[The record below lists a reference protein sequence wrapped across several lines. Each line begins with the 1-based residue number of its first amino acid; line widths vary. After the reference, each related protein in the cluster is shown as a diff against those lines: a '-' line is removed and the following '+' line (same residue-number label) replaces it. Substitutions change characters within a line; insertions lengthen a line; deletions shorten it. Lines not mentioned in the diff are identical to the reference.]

1 MRLSRPFHTFRAAVN
16 RRAWIPPF
24 VGAAVLSF
32 ALACGGAGEA
42 TGTGGGPGG
51 GGPAGQKVTASVTV
65 SPSSA
70 NLLVGGTEQL
80 TATPR
85 DVDGGVLTGRTVS
98 WTSSSPTVA
107 SVVAGKVTG
116 LSGGA
121 ATITATVDGRS
132 SSAALTVKAAVAK
145 VTLPAAPAT
154 FLVNQGISFAA
165 VVTDAAGNVLTGRTV
180 TYSSSNTNVATVLDG
195 LVMAVAPGTATIT
208 ATCEGISGSVTVTI
222 TSATSTAPVATVT
235 LSPGTLA
242 MPVGSAEQVTAILKD
257 AAGQTL
263 TGRTITWSSS
273 QPAVISVANGVV
285 TGASA
290 GSATITATSEG
301 KSGTMSVTAVVQP
314 GSTPVA
320 TVTVS
325 PDPATVDVGYT
336 TQLTATLKDASGQV
350 LTGRTVTWT
359 SSDPAAASV
368 SASGVVSGISFNTNS
383 AGNVTITATADG
395 KSGTTRVGVLAPAAV
410 ASITLNPSTIITLAV
425 NETATYTAT
434 VRDLGGGILTN
445 RTVTWASSNTSVATV
460 SATGVV
466 TAKAAGT
473 SNISA
478 SSGGKSASVQVV
490 VAQTINKVDNVR
502 MTPDSFMMQV
512 ALPMSPPSTRSIYA
526 EPRDASY
533 NLVSR
538 PITWTSSSASVA
550 SVSGGVVTALS
561 PGNVTISATAD
572 GVTGTAKVRVFAN
585 GACARFDMYPATTR
599 EASSIPTGVWAIVR
613 NADSVLVQNR
623 TVTWTSSNPAV
634 VSIQQPSTTV
644 DPSGKYTSSFIP
656 VAAGTATIT
665 ASCDGMSGTIPV
677 TVTAGQTVATISLTP
692 NPLTIV
698 QGMTGKPTLVLKDA
712 SGALVYRT
720 PSWSTANS
728 AIATVAADGTVSGVS
743 VGTTTLTA
751 SIDGKTAS
759 IQVSVTNEST
769 TVASVVIT
777 PANPSIMV
785 GNDVQFTATMKNAQ
799 GTVLSGK
806 TVTWGSSNYLVG
818 YQMNMTG
825 LVNGRSAGT
834 SVISATSDGVTGT
847 TVLTVGA
854 PPANVAYVGVTP
866 TPSSIAVNGTVQ
878 LSAQLRDSSG
888 NILTGRTITWSSAN
902 TAIATVSS
910 SGLVTGKSAGTTS
923 ISASSGGVSGSATVT
938 VTGSGGGGGGGGGGP
953 VCTSLTSV
961 GAPTPGNSTT
971 WLPTQFSGI
980 DYMISTGTVNYG
992 TQAAPKWAYTVSF
1005 RNRYTQQISF
1015 GARGPSDTA
1024 PTTTLYAK
1032 SLGAGLS
1039 GATNT
1044 EYWSPAPVTLWVY
1057 IANLKLGTST
1067 TNYCE

>member
-1 MRLSRPFHTFRAAVN
+1 MRLSHRFHTTRAAVV

-24 VGAAVLSF
+24 LGAAVLSF

-42 TGTGGGPGG
+42 TGTGGGTGG
-51 GGPAGQKVTASVTV
+51 SGGDKLAASVTV

-70 NLLVGGTEQL
+70 SLTVGGTEQL
-80 TATPR
+80 TATAR
-85 DVDGGVLTGRTVS
+85 DADGGVLTGRTVS
-98 WTSSSPTVA
+98 WSSSSPAVA
-107 SVVAGKVTG
+107 SVVGGKVTG
-116 LSGGA
+116 SSGGA

-145 VTLPAAPAT
+145 VTMPTAPAT

-165 VVTDAAGNVLTGRTV
+165 VVTDASGNVLTGRTV
-180 TYSSSNTNVATVLDG
+180 TYSSSNTAVATVLDG
-195 LVMAVAPGTATIT
+195 LVTAVAPGTATIT
-208 ATCEGISGSVTVTI
+208 ATCEGVSGSVTVTI
-222 TSATSTAPVATVT
+222 TAATSTAPVATVT
-235 LSPGTLA
+235 LSPGNLA
-242 MPVGSAEQVTAILKD
+242 MPVGTTEQVLAILKD
-257 AAGQTL
+257 AAGQSIS
-263 TGRTITWSSS
+263 GRAITWSSS
-273 QPAVISVANGVV
+273 QPSVATVANGIV
-285 TGASA
+285 TGVSV
-290 GSATITATSEG
+290 GSSIITATSEG
-301 KSGTMSVTAVVQP
+301 KSGTMLVTVVASS
-314 GSTPVA
+314 GSAAVA

-325 PDPATVDVGYT
+325 PDPTTVDVGYT
-336 TQLTATLKDASGQV
+336 TQLTATLKDANGQL

-368 SASGVVSGISFNTNS
+368 NASGVVTGISFNANS
-383 AGNVTITATADG
+383 AGNVTITATAEG
-395 KSGTTRVGVLAPAAV
+395 KSGTSRVGVLAPDPV
-410 ASITLNPSTIITLAV
+410 ASITLNPGTILTLAV

-434 VRDLGGGILTN
+434 LRNAGGGILTG
-445 RTVTWASSNTSVATV
+445 RIVTWTSSNTNVATV

-466 TAKAAGT
+466 TAKATGT

-490 VAQTINKVDNVR
+490 VQQTISRVDNVR
-502 MTPDSFMMQV
+502 MTPDSMLMQV
-512 ALPMSPPSTRSIYA
+512 AAPMSPTSTRSVYA

-538 PITWTSSSASVA
+538 PITWTSSNPSVA
-550 SVSGGVVTALS
+550 SVAGGVVSALS
-561 PGNVTISATAD
+561 PGLATISATAD
-572 GVTGTAKVRVFAN
+572 GVSGTTKVRVFAYD
-585 GACARFDMYPATTR
+585 ACARFDMYPATTR

-613 NADSVLVQNR
+613 NADSVLVQNK

-634 VSIQQPSTTV
+634 VSIQQATTTV

-656 VAAGTATIT
+656 MSAGSATIT

-677 TVTAGQTVATISLTP
+677 TVTAGQTVATITLTP

-712 SGALVYRT
+712 GGAQVYRT
-720 PSWSTANS
+720 PAWSTGNS
-728 AIATVAADGTVSGVS
+728 AIATVAVDGTVTGVS
-743 VGTTTLTA
+743 AGTTTLTA
-751 SIDGKTAS
+751 SIDGKTAT
-759 IQVSVTNEST
+759 ITVSVTNEST
-769 TVASVVIT
+769 AVASVVIT

-818 YQMNMTG
+818 YQMNTTG

-834 SVISATSDGVTGT
+834 SVISATSEGVTGT

-854 PPANVAYVGVTP
+854 PAASVAYVGVTP
-866 TPSSIAVNGTVQ
+866 TPSTIAVNGTVQ
-878 LSAQLRDSSG
+878 LSAQLRDGSG

-902 TAIATVSS
+902 TAIATVSGA
-910 SGLVTGKSAGTTS
+910 GLVTGKSAGTTS
-923 ISASSGGVSGSATVT
+923 ITATADGVSGSATVT
-938 VTGSGGGGGGGGGGP
+938 VTGTGGGGGGGGS
-953 VCTSLTSV
+953 VCSSLTLV
-961 GAPTPGNSTT
+961 AAPTPGNSTS
-971 WLPTQFSGI
+971 WLPTKFTGM

-992 TQAAPKWAYTVSF
+992 TQAAPKWGYTVTF

-1032 SLGAGLS
+1032 TLGAGLT

-1044 EYWSPAPVTLWVY
+1044 EYWSPPATLWVY
-1057 IANLKLGTST
+1057 IDNLKLGTST